1 MGKILEINGPLVKL
15 ELPQT
20 VIGEQVQ
27 VGAMGLIG
35 EVISRDGNTAL
46 AQLYEDTAGLK
57 PGEQADGLGWPLSV
71 ELGPGLLSAI
81 FDGVQRPLDAVRAK
95 SGDRIARGVM
105 VPALSRER
113 RWHFVP
119 DAARTQ
125 NSLLQGGDVLGTVQ
139 ETESISHCILVPPL
153 IHGELLE
160 LAPEG
165 DYTLDEVIARVKLQ
179 GGMGGAGGAGGMGD
193 MASEPV
199 DAGKIEKLHLFHRWP
214 VRHPRPF
221 KQRDHAVIPLMT
233 GQRILDTFYPL
244 LKGGK
249 AAIPGPFGAGKTM
262 LQQQIA
268 RWCNAEIVIYVGCG
282 ERGNELA
289 DVLEFMPKLN
299 DPHTGRPLLERTL
312 LVANTSNMP
321 VVAREASIYVGITI
335 AEYFRDQGYDV
346 VMVAD
351 STSRWAEALRE
362 VAGRLGHMPV
372 EEGYPAYL
380 GSRLAAFYERAG
392 RVETLNGGH
401 GSVTLIG
408 AVSPPGGDFS
418 EPVTSHTK
426 EIIQTFWALSKE
438 LADARHYPAV
448 DWLESFSGSVPSAA
462 KWWAENVDPD
472 WESARGEA
480 LSLLSTSEELQRI
493 VNLVGV
499 EALTGEQRWTLEGA
513 ALIKEGLLQQ
523 SATDEVDSYASP
535 EKQYVLLS
543 GLLQV
548 YRHGMALVKL
558 GAPARRL
565 LQMPIMAQARRWKN
579 QHTSEDVAA
588 LREKIAG
595 IAAEF
600 ERMAID
606 YVSPSPRPALLEEDG
621 AGGEGGVKS

>member
-15 ELPQT
+15 QLADA
-20 VIGEQVQ
+20 VLGEQVR
-27 VGAMGLIG
+27 VGKIGLVG
-35 EVISRDGNTAL
+35 EVIGRDGDTAL
-46 AQLYEDTAGLK
+46 AQLYEDTAGLR
-57 PGEQADGLGWPLSV
+57 PGEVAEGLGWPLSV
-71 ELGPGLLSAI
+71 ELGPGLLNAI
-81 FDGVQRPLDAVRAK
+81 FDGVQRPLNAVWEQ
-95 SGDRIARGVM
+95 SGDRIARGVA
-105 VPALSRER
+105 VPSLPRDQ

-119 DAARTQ
+119 NPQRRATTAVA
-125 NSLLQGGDVLGTVQ
+125 GGDVLGTVQ
-139 ETESISHCILVPPL
+139 ETESIQHRILVPPL
-153 IHGELLE
+153 LHGELME

-165 DYTLDEVIARVKLQ
+165 DYTIEEVIGRVKLR
-179 GGMGGAGGAGGMGD
+179 GD
-193 MASEPV
+193 VNE
-199 DAGKIEKLHLFHRWP
+199 GRIEKLHLFHRWP
-214 VRHPRPF
+214 VRTPRPF
-221 KQRDHAVIPLMT
+221 RRRDHAVKPLLT

-282 ERGNELA
+282 ERGNELT
-289 DVLEFMPKLN
+289 DVLEFMPELK
-299 DPHTGRPLLERTL
+299 DPHTGRPLMERTL

-321 VVAREASIYVGITI
+321 VVAREASIYVGVTL

-362 VAGRLGHMPV
+362 VAGRLGQMPV

-392 RVETLNGGH
+392 RVETLSGDH

-426 EIIQTFWALSKE
+426 EIIQTFWGLSKE

-448 DWLESFSGSVPSAA
+448 DWLESFSGYVPSAA
-462 KWWAENVDPD
+462 KWWAENVDAG
-472 WESARGEA
+472 WEAARGEA
-480 LSLLSTSEELQRI
+480 LDLLAASEELQRI

-499 EALTGEQRWTLEGA
+499 EALSSEQRWTLEA
-513 ALIKEGLLQQ
+513 AGLIKEGLLQQ
-523 SATDEVDSYASP
+523 SATDEIDSFSSP
-535 EKQYVLLS
+535 EKQFALLS
-543 GLLQV
+543 ALLEI
-548 YRHGMALVKL
+548 YRQGMKLVKL

-565 LQMPIMAQARRWKN
+565 IQMPLLAQARRWKS
-579 QHTSEDVAA
+579 QHKSEEIAV
-588 LREKIAG
+588 LKEKIAR
-595 IAAEF
+595 IPAEF
-600 ERMAID
+600 EQIAQD
-606 YVSPSPRPALLEEDG
+606 YEQAAPAARE
-621 AGGEGGVKS
+621 

>member
-1 MGKILEINGPLVKL
+1 MGKILEINGPLVSL
-15 ELPQT
+15 LLPEA
-20 VIGEQVQ
+20 VIGEQVR
-27 VGAMGLIG
+27 VGRIGLVG
-35 EVISRDGNTAL
+35 EVIGRNGDTAL
-46 AQLYEDTAGLK
+46 AQLYEDTGGLR
-57 PGEQADGLGWPLSV
+57 PGEVADGLGWPLSV
-71 ELGPGLLSAI
+71 ELGPGLLNSI
-81 FDGVQRPLDAVRAK
+81 FDGVQRPLNAVREK
-95 SGDRIARGVM
+95 SGDRIARGVS
-105 VPALSRER
+105 VPSLARDR

-119 DAARTQ
+119 DPRRQTAVQ
-125 NSLLQGGDVLGTVQ
+125 INGGDVLGTVQ
-139 ETESISHCILVPPL
+139 ETESIRHRILTPPL
-153 IHGELLE
+153 THGELLE

-165 DYTLDEVIARVKLQ
+165 DYTVDEVIGRIRLAD
-179 GGMGGAGGAGGMGD
+179 GA
-193 MASEPV
+193 
-199 DAGKIEKLHLFHRWP
+199 IEKLRMFHRWP
-214 VRHPRPF
+214 VRTPRPF
-221 KQRDHAVIPLMT
+221 RKRDHAVKPLIT

-282 ERGNELA
+282 ERGNELT
-289 DVLEFMPKLN
+289 DVLEFMPKLE
-299 DPHTGRPLLERTL
+299 DPHTGRPLMERTL

-321 VVAREASIYVGITI
+321 VVAREASIYVGITL

-362 VAGRLGHMPV
+362 VAGRLGQMPV

-392 RVETLNGGH
+392 RVETLSGEH

-448 DWLESFSGSVPSAA
+448 DWLESFSGYVPSAA
-462 KWWAENVDPD
+462 RWWAENVDPG
-472 WESARGEA
+472 WEAARSEA
-480 LSLLSTSEELQRI
+480 LALLSVSEELQRI

-499 EALTGEQRWTLEGA
+499 EALSSEQRWTLESSV
-513 ALIKEGLLQQ
+513 LIKEGLLQQ
-523 SATDEVDSYASP
+523 SATDETDSFASP
-535 EKQYVLLS
+535 EKQYALLTAMIEIYH
-543 GLLQV
+543 Q
-548 YRHGMALVKL
+548 GMKLVKL

-565 LQMPIMAQARRWKN
+565 IQMPLLAQARRWKS
-579 QHTSEDVAA
+579 QYKSDDLAA
-588 LREKIAG
+588 LKEKTDRIP
-595 IAAEF
+595 AEF
-600 ERMAID
+600 EQIALD
-606 YVSPSPRPALLEEDG
+606 YQQVANPG
-621 AGGEGGVKS
+621 